1 MMLQWRVHDVMTRDV
16 VTLPEDA
23 SSADVAAVLTERRVS
38 GVPIIDRYD
47 TVVGVVTWTDILRG
61 FDFDAQERGQRQNR
75 HLTWRRADDAA
86 VDVMTAAPVTIAPD
100 ASLAT
105 AARTMHRRNLSRLLV
120 VDSRH
125 RLLGIVTRRDLLQ
138 PFSRMD
144 SVVEDDVKQRVLRRM
159 PMIEPGSVQV
169 RVDDGVATLTGRTTN
184 RSTALAV
191 AGLTEAVPGIAGI
204 VDALSYDTDDTVP
217 APPARIDPP
226 DPIRG
231 WLGSSAASS
240 AEDTTPPVFAHP

>member
-144 SVVEDDVKQRVLRRM
+144 SVAEDDVKQRVLRRM

-217 APPARIDPP
+217 APPTRIDPP